1 MQQKTKGNATQQL
14 MDEAL
19 ELQQDYGDFEC
30 DEVIAACTAIAD
42 RQKRNDELNKNV
54 IVSVQDVANEKV
66 TRNFDPNASKNILVK
81 ARIM

>member
-1 MQQKTKGNATQQL
+1 MQQKTIKGNATQQL

-30 DEVIAACTAIAD
+30 DEVIAVCTAIAD
-42 RQKRNDELNKNV
+42 SQKRNELNKNV
-54 IVSVQDVANEKV
+54 IVSVQDVANE
-66 TRNFDPNASKNILVK
+66 NFDINASKNILVK